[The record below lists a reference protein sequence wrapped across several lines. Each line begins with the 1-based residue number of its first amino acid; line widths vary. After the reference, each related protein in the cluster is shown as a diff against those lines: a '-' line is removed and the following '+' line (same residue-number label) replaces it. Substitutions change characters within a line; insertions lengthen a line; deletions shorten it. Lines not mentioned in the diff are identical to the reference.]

1 MSELSPRRRRIVVMS
16 GSIAAL
22 SGVTP
27 LLLKDHPYVRTGVL
41 VWIVLMLVY
50 VVTEIVKLKREEP

>member
-27 LLLKDHPYVRTGVL
+27 LLLKDHPYVRIGVL